1 MKVIGFDA
9 MIPAEHPMWSAERTA
24 ARKFD
29 EVLRD
34 ADVISIHV
42 PLTPATR
49 GLIDADR
56 LALMK
61 ADAVLINTSRGEIVN
76 EAALAVALKSEKL
89 GGAALDVFE
98 HEPLAAGSPL
108 AGCPHLLL
116 TPHIAGVTRE
126 SNVRVSSMIAEKV
139 AAALEHHRT

>member
-1 MKVIGFDA
+1 
-9 MIPAEHPMWSAERTA
+9 MWSAERTA

-49 GLIDADR
+49 GLIDAGR

-61 ADAVLINTSRGEIVN
+61 ADAVLINTARGEIVN
-76 EAALAVALKSEKL
+76 EAALAAALKSGKI

-98 HEPLAAGSPL
+98 HEPLAAESPL
-108 AGCPHLLL
+108 TGCPHLLL

-126 SNVRVSSMIAEKV
+126 SNVRISFMIAEKV
-139 AAALEHHRT
+139 AAALERHRADA